1 MVPLRRLGSPSWR
14 SWWGRG
20 DSNSHASRHMILN
33 HARLPIPT
41 LPQKR
46 RPTARAGLPDAKL
59 YALPM
64 SPVHAGGRRECWGA
78 AQRSGACLRL
88 THLGRGCKVF
98 RS

>member
-1 MVPLRRLGSPSWR
+1 M
-14 SWWGRG
+14 WGRG

-64 SPVHAGGRRECWGA
+64 SPVHAGGRREC
-78 AQRSGACLRL
+78 
-88 THLGRGCKVF
+88 LGRGPALGGMSQVDALGP
-98 RS
+98 RV